1 MIMSQVKCA
10 NISTKK
16 QKKNPV
22 VDWTNFKLH
31 MALSENYWSDL
42 IIDFVARI
50 HTAQKMK
57 VFH

>member
-1 MIMSQVKCA
+1 MCQYLDEK
-10 NISTKK
+10 T
-16 QKKNPV
+16 KKNPV